1 MRKLKK
7 WIATVVLV
15 WATCQITL
23 AQTWNGS
30 VSGVYTNSNNWTPNT
45 VPDTTTSTATFDTAP
60 ITTVTNVTNIKVGE
74 FNFSSGGDAYTINVT
89 GLQFSGSG
97 IVNQS
102 GQVQT
107 ISNTGDLEFD
117 NSSSAGAEVAIGV
130 SAAGTLAFQNSSTAD
145 AAHISLTGGS
155 TALFNSTS
163 TADSAVIT
171 VNSDST
177 IRFNSSA
184 TAGTSK
190 LQVTGAGSAI
200 VFNNTS
206 NAQSATIKN
215 ISGGAL
221 TFNDSSDA
229 GTATITTAA
238 GGVTTFNTS
247 ATADGA
253 TITVEGVAS
262 KVIFNDGTTAA
273 NSSISAEAG
282 GTITFN
288 DTSTAAS
295 ATLSSDIASAIV
307 FNDTN
312 TAATSTIINNGHL
325 TFNNNSTAGS
335 STITNTGMVTF
346 NETSDG
352 GSAVIS
358 STNGTLDISS
368 SSGIGLGA
376 LNGTG
381 RVTLGNENLSLGE
394 GNQSSNFSGVISD
407 TGSGSLTK
415 VGTGEVTLSG
425 TNTYAGGTTVSAGTL
440 QVGSTNAL
448 GASTGSLTV
457 NGGTLDLDGFSITV
471 GTFSGTGGMIT
482 SSTNGAVTL
491 TTGGSGTA
499 TYAGTIQDGSGTVS
513 FTEAGS
519 GTLELTGDNTYSG
532 GTTVTSGTLQV
543 GNTDALGATTGSL
556 TVNGG
561 TLDLNGT
568 DITVGTLSGTGGTI
582 TSSVAGAVSL
592 TVGSSGTA
600 TYAGTIQ
607 DGSGTVSLTEDGSG
621 TLELTGDNTYSG
633 GTTITSGTLQVGN
646 TNALGAT
653 TGSLTVNGGTLDL
666 NGFSITTGEF
676 SGTGGT
682 ITSSVDGAS
691 LTVGGSG
698 MDTYAGTIED
708 GSGTVSLTEDGSG
721 ELELTGDNSYSGGTT
736 IASGTLQVG
745 NTDALGATTG
755 SLTVNGGTLDL
766 NGFNITVGT
775 FSGTGGTVTSSVAGA
790 AGLTAGGSGTATY
803 AGTIQDGSGTVSF
816 TEAGSGT
823 LQLTGDNSYSGGTT
837 ITSGTLQVGNTDALG
852 ATTGSLTV
860 NGGELDLNGFD
871 ITTGTLSGTGGV
883 ITSSTGDASLT
894 VGGSG
899 DSTFAGTIED
909 DGIVSLIK
917 MGSGTLTLTGDNTY
931 SGGTT
936 ISAGVLQ
943 VGGAMALGMGN
954 VLLNG
959 GTLRTNGVQHTINV
973 GGNYTQTGGTLAL
986 SLLGSASNENENL
999 AVTGTASLG
1008 GGLLINGNNAVV
1020 TSTNTTY
1027 DLVHSS
1033 GDTGTFDSFNYTNLT
1048 APTGYAPTLTYETDD
1063 VILGFKQALFGSVP
1077 GLTPN
1082 QQAVANYIDSFETTV
1097 TTGNFGNLLNNL
1109 APLIPN
1115 PASLGS
1121 ALDEISPQSLQVWS
1135 DIAFDNAMFAS
1146 QQLGNHLA
1154 NLRDGMTG
1162 FDGSQLAFHEENI
1175 DPALSQVESRLL
1187 AWDPSTT
1194 PGEISDVVDP
1204 VVAGVSSQQC
1214 KECSHGCASD
1224 RVDSWSTFIAGD
1236 VVLADVT
1243 HNTDLSHQ
1251 NYTTGSVTA
1260 GADYRIGRHWVV
1272 GGLVAY
1278 GHTDANLDHI
1288 GSTTTVDSYSPAIY
1302 ASYVDGGWYGNAL
1315 FSYGYNSYTEARNVQ
1330 IGTLVGTNTGAPDGS
1345 QYVGNLTGGYEF
1357 TEGAWKIGPVAS
1369 AQYVNLEVNSFTEQ
1383 GPTALNVQSESD
1395 ESFRTQLGFDARYA
1409 GHVQGWFGSFELT
1422 PHFSAAWQHE
1432 YLDDSRGITS
1442 QFNQVGAGSFTV
1454 QTTGPDRDS
1463 AFIDLGIDAQVEN
1476 EVMLFLDYET
1486 QAGQD
1491 DYFAQ
1496 SIQGGIKI
1504 VF

>member
-1 MRKLKK
+1 
-7 WIATVVLV
+7 
-15 WATCQITL
+15 
-23 AQTWNGS
+23 
-30 VSGVYTNSNNWTPNT
+30 
-45 VPDTTTSTATFDTAP
+45 
-60 ITTVTNVTNIKVGE
+60 
-74 FNFSSGGDAYTINVT
+74 
-89 GLQFSGSG
+89 
-97 IVNQS
+97 
-102 GQVQT
+102 
-107 ISNTGDLEFD
+107 
-117 NSSSAGAEVAIGV
+117 
-130 SAAGTLAFQNSSTAD
+130 
-145 AAHISLTGGS
+145 
-155 TALFNSTS
+155 
-163 TADSAVIT
+163 
-171 VNSDST
+171 
-177 IRFNSSA
+177 
-184 TAGTSK
+184 
-190 LQVTGAGSAI
+190 
-200 VFNNTS
+200 
-206 NAQSATIKN
+206 
-215 ISGGAL
+215 
-221 TFNDSSDA
+221 
-229 GTATITTAA
+229 
-238 GGVTTFNTS
+238 
-247 ATADGA
+247 
-253 TITVEGVAS
+253 
-262 KVIFNDGTTAA
+262 
-273 NSSISAEAG
+273 
-282 GTITFN
+282 
-288 DTSTAAS
+288 
-295 ATLSSDIASAIV
+295 
-307 FNDTN
+307 
-312 TAATSTIINNGHL
+312 
-325 TFNNNSTAGS
+325 
-335 STITNTGMVTF
+335 
-346 NETSDG
+346 
-352 GSAVIS
+352 
-358 STNGTLDISS
+358 TNGTLDISS

-721 ELELTGDNSYSGGTT
+721 ELELTGDNSYSGGTTIASGTLQVGNTDALGATTGSLTVNGGTLDLNGFSITVGTFSGTGGMVTSSVAGAVSLTVGGSGTATYAGTIQDGSGTVSLTEAGNGTLELTGDNSYSGGTT